1 MIDFIVSKRQM
12 IIQSFVSLR
21 KKTIL
26 EVACGS
32 GHLTRSLLTGDNF
45 VLGIDPNAESI
56 GIARKVAS
64 EAAFMVKSFE
74 DFYPGERQ
82 FDLVIFSIGLHEM
95 KNQEELIM
103 KAKKMVAPSNGNVL
117 IIERD
122 ITTQFFNVI
131 NKINPSI
138 IEDEGKKVAKTQ
150 KILTSIFTINI
161 GILPNIMYF
170 QNATDFW
177 KICLNGDKNVTL
189 ISIVES
195 LNVKLNQGFYIED
208 NMIMYLL

>member
-21 KKTIL
+21 KKKIL

-45 VLGIDPNAESI
+45 VLGIDPNTKSI
-56 GIARKVAS
+56 EIAKKVAPK
-64 EAAFMVKSFE
+64 AAFMTKSFE
-74 DFYPGERQ
+74 DFSPGERQ

-95 KNQEELIM
+95 ENQEELIM
-103 KAKKMVAPSNGNVL
+103 KAKKIVTQSNGNVL

-138 IEDEGKKVAKTQ
+138 IEDEFKKVSKTSE
-150 KILTSIFTINI
+150 ILNSLSPINI
-161 GILPNIMYF
+161 GILPNIMHF
-170 QNATDFW
+170 QNAIDFW
-177 KICLNGDKNVTL
+177 KICLNGDKKVTI
-189 ISIVES
+189 ISIVEA